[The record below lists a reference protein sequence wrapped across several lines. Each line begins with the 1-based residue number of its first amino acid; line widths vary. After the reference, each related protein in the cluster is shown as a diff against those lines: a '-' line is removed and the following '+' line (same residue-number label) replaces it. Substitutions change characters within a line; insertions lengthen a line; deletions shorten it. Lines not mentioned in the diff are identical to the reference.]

1 MLAASQ
7 IESLQ
12 NYVARQKNKEQL
24 YIYQGLRK
32 GKRWYMVVLAP
43 YASKNEAASAI
54 KSLPEKQVKAGPWP
68 KKISSVQS
76 EIKALK

>member
-1 MLAASQ
+1 MLLVK
-7 IESLQ
+7 IT
-12 NYVARQKNKEQL
+12 NNNL

-43 YASKNEAASAI
+43 YTSKDEATSAL
-54 KSLPEKQVKAGPWP
+54 KLLPEKQAKAGPWP

-76 EIKALK
+76 EIKTLK